1 MTRILLTVGLLVLS
15 NLFMTFAWYYHLK
28 HKAWPLVVAILA
40 SWGIAFFE
48 YVLQV
53 PANRYGHA
61 SQGGPFTMPQLKVM
75 QEAITLLVFSVFV
88 IALFPEE
95 KLRTNDIV
103 AFALIF
109 AAVVVSMMGRG
120 GAIAGG

>member
-1 MTRILLTVGLLVLS
+1 MSRIALTVGLLLAS
-15 NLFMTFAWYYHLK
+15 NIFMTFAWYYHLK

-48 YVLQV
+48 YLLQV
-53 PANRYGHA
+53 PANRYGHI
-61 SQGGPFTMPQLKVM
+61 SQGGAFTMPQLKVM
-75 QEAITLLVFSVFV
+75 QEAITLIVFSLFV
-88 IALFPEE
+88 IAVFPEE
-95 KLRTNDIV
+95 KLKTTDLV

-120 GAIAGG
+120 TPMAS

>member
-1 MTRILLTVGLLVLS
+1 MSRILFTVGLLVLS

-53 PANRYGHA
+53 PANRYGHL
-61 SQGGPFTMPQLKVM
+61 SQGGPFSMPQLKVL
-75 QEAITLLVFSVFV
+75 QEAITLAVFSLFV
-88 IALFPEE
+88 ILLFPEE
-95 KLRTNDIV
+95 KLRVNDIV
-103 AFALIF
+103 AFVLIF

-120 GAIAGG
+120 TPLA

>member
-1 MTRILLTVGLLVLS
+1 MSRILLTVGLLVLS

-53 PANRYGHA
+53 PANRYGHV
-61 SQGGPFTMPQLKVM
+61 SQGGAFTMPQLKVM
-75 QEAITLLVFSVFV
+75 QEAITLMVFSVFV
-88 IALFPEE
+88 ILLFPEE
-95 KLRTNDIV
+95 KLRVNDIV
-103 AFALIF
+103 AFVLIF
-109 AAVVVSMMGRG
+109 AAVVVSMIGRG
-120 GAIAGG
+120 GPLA